1 MNKSVPVI
9 GFLILA
15 IMALSVFG
23 FAAYNAL
30 TSQVAF
36 GVILA
41 VLFLGFLFALLN
53 ESKALASAKAENLFG
68 QKNLINLACVIV
80 AALVAYALSF
90 NLKLG
95 AVVAAGAVGVV
106 AGLLVKDYAAALY
119 TGALIGMA
127 SKTVLP
133 GFTQVIVAGVLAGIV
148 YVLALA
154 VFGGFGGKLGTMA
167 VSGVTATALILGT
180 GFNKPAAVPAWSV
193 GWQLLVA
200 AVIGAVASYY
210 VNNNLKQGP
219 VIGSA
224 AVGLVAGLIAL
235 AFKTIPNIGALATVI
250 ICGSF
255 AGMSNTKRVPSML
268 RMAIVGVV
276 LGLVYMFAAPFLGG
290 AGGKLGCM
298 AFGSNMAVRGLSDAY
313 AKFGKGK

>member
-1 MNKSVPVI
+1 MNKTVPVI
-9 GFLILA
+9 AFLILA
-15 IMALSVFG
+15 IMALSVLG
-23 FAAYNAL
+23 FATYEAL
-30 TSQVAF
+30 TTQVLF
-36 GVILA
+36 GVVLA
-41 VLFLGFLFALLN
+41 VLLVGFLFTLWI
-53 ESKALASAKAENLFG
+53 ESKALSSAKAENLFG
-68 QKNLINLACVIV
+68 QKNLINVACVIV
-80 AALVAYALSF
+80 GALVAYALNF

-95 AVVAAGAVGVV
+95 AVVGAGAVGVV
-106 AGLLVKDYAAALY
+106 AGFLLKDYAAPLY
-119 TGALIGMA
+119 VGALIGMA

-133 GFTQVIVAGVLAGIV
+133 GFVQVIVAGVLAGIV
-148 YVLALA
+148 YVLALT
-154 VFGGFGGKLGTMA
+154 VFGGFGGKFGTMA
-167 VSGVTATALILGT
+167 VSGVTAAALILGT

-193 GWQLLVA
+193 GWQIVVA
-200 AVIGAVASYY
+200 AVIGAVVSYY

-224 AVGLVAGLIAL
+224 VVGLVAGLIAL
-235 AFKTIPNIGALATVI
+235 IFKTIPNIGALATVI

-268 RMAIVGVV
+268 RMAIVGAV
-276 LGLVYMFAAPFLGG
+276 LGLVYMFASPFLGG